1 MSEADLCRSLERI
14 PPTMLDINRQKCR
27 LCDKEMKKTSDFR
40 KHILS
45 HAQIPQFRCRFCKQG
60 SIFTAQKREQMFQ
73 VWFYKKKRSIFTL
86 KIIFQHIRSCH
97 EKVMTNGETEKSV
110 LEKCRVN
117 PKVLWDAYGITCDW
131 IYLNTFVPNHR
142 YIDEIIDISLIS
154 DFLPLIKLCPNEAS
168 ES

>member
-73 VWFYKKKRSIFTL
+73 VWFYKKKRSIFHAKNNFSAYSQL
-86 KIIFQHIRSCH
+86 SWKGDDKWWNR
-97 EKVMTNGETEKSV
+97 K
-110 LEKCRVN
+110 KCARKMPSQSEGSMGCVRHN
-117 PKVLWDAYGITCDW
+117 LW
-131 IYLNTFVPNHR
+131 LNL
-142 YIDEIIDISLIS
+142 S
-154 DFLPLIKLCPNEAS
+154 
-168 ES
+168 